1 MQFLDLIQAL
11 NFYHRLTQSHSLE
24 FAKKESLNLIHWIIL
39 SDHCSIH
46 LRPWNHNQLTRFSSQ
61 DSSGITTLWACVY
74 RLCVFL
80 GVCTPW
86 TCVSSFALYSWLL
99 MASSTPYPDRYT
111 FFPLDFCRRRRKI
124 RKDGTS
130 HAYNCVTHRKRLIAI
145 YCICKQIKRHSYAN
159 LMTKQNKKNFLC
171 KKLCERS
178 CVPTCKKNKSHS
190 HYKCMCLLTIF
201 HVQTTSLL
209 ST

>member
-1 MQFLDLIQAL
+1 MQFLDRIQAL

-24 FAKKESLNLIHWIIL
+24 FAKKESLDLIHWIIL

-80 GVCTPW
+80 WVCTPW

-111 FFPLDFCRRRRKI
+111 FFPLDFCRRRRKK
-124 RKDGTS
+124 RKDGLITYLKLC
-130 HAYNCVTHRKRLIAI
+130 HTQKTLNCKLIAFANRLKDTVMLSWWQNNI
-145 YCICKQIKRHSYAN
+145 Y
-159 LMTKQNKKNFLC
+159 
-171 KKLCERS
+171 
-178 CVPTCKKNKSHS
+178 
-190 HYKCMCLLTIF
+190 IF
-201 HVQTTSLL
+201 FM
-209 ST
+209 

>member
-1 MQFLDLIQAL
+1 MWSVLQDRRKKKEKKKKERLGWESVVQFLDLIQAL
-11 NFYHRLTQSHSLE
+11 NFYQRLTQSHSLE

-80 GVCTPW
+80 WVCTPW

-145 YCICKQIKRHSYAN
+145 NCICKQIKRHSYAN
-159 LMTKQNKKNFLC
+159 LMTKQKKFFFL
-171 KKLCERS
+171 
-178 CVPTCKKNKSHS
+178 
-190 HYKCMCLLTIF
+190 M
-201 HVQTTSLL
+201 
-209 ST
+209 